1 MRPQYNYKVNF
12 GSYVVSQDIYWYETI
27 YGKSLHKRTN
37 QHHYMLRGV
46 TGNTTYLGK
55 FCQNFWCNEFVI
67 KWEIF
72 FTIVRFFTVL
82 LFYNYAQCLTLLNN
96 APFRVTVMWHLMPI
110 NDTKVKQLNN
120 TSKNTQLKGMW
131 HKWASVCAAVRVCF
145 SNNLLCA

>member
-55 FCQNFWCNEFVI
+55 FCQKFWGNELVIMKWPNF
-67 KWEIF
+67 
-72 FTIVRFFTVL
+72 L
-82 LFYNYAQCLTLLNN
+82 
-96 APFRVTVMWHLMPI
+96 
-110 NDTKVKQLNN
+110 QLSDFSQYCYSIIMQN
-120 TSKNTQLKGMW
+120 T
-131 HKWASVCAAVRVCF
+131 
-145 SNNLLCA
+145 